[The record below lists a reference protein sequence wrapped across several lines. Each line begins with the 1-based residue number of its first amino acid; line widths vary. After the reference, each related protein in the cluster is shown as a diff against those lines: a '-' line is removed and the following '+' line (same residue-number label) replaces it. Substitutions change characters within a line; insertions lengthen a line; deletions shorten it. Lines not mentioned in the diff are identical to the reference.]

1 MSKKDI
7 GKLVGFSADRHM
19 EEFKEDL
26 LELLTKYGLALR
38 PDYTIRYDSGIVTS
52 EFEIVTTYDK
62 MVDAFCR
69 KTAERTRIYADSLH
83 ETYAKKPWFK
93 HCCKCCKYRVNYPVA
108 GAICYMVG
116 CAETNCQLVKKWVET
131 RMK

>member
-7 GKLVGFSADRHM
+7 GKLVGFSETRHM
-19 EEFKEDL
+19 KEFKEDL
-26 LELLTKYGLALR
+26 LELLTRYGLALR
-38 PDYTIRYDSGIVTS
+38 PDYTIRYDRGIVTS

-93 HCCKCCKYRVNYPVA
+93 HCCKCCKHRSQLPCC
-108 GAICYMVG
+108 GCYMFYG
-116 CAETNCQLVKKWVET
+116 WLC
-131 RMK
+131 